1 MRHNVPILT
10 PMPAIPARRNEEIDM
25 TTIQIAYEVDA
36 AAVARVEALLA
47 EVALRD
53 VNWNGVDFK
62 IERDDFTC
70 IPDNESA
77 DAVALLH
84 QINRAIDGQE

>member
-1 MRHNVPILT
+1 
-10 PMPAIPARRNEEIDM
+10 M

>member
-1 MRHNVPILT
+1 MT

>member
-1 MRHNVPILT
+1 
-10 PMPAIPARRNEEIDM
+10 M
-25 TTIQIAYEVDA
+25 TTIQIAYEVNA

-53 VNWNGVDFK
+53 VNWNGADFQIK
-62 IERDDFTC
+62 RDDFTC

-77 DAVALLH
+77 NAVALLH
-84 QINRAIDGQE
+84 RINRAISGEE